1 MKNEKEIL
9 GIGWEFPPRFNQA
22 TNTVSMLVGKED
34 VENSIEV
41 ILQTKLGERILRSE
55 FGSEIHDLL
64 FEPLNAT
71 MKTYMASSLRD
82 SLAEN
87 EPRIT
92 VEAVDLVQPNPG
104 IGRVDISVRYR
115 LIGSNQP
122 NNLVVPFYAPDN
134 LYLNS

>member
-9 GIGWEFPPRFNQA
+9 GTGWEFPPRFNQA
-22 TNTVSMLVGKED
+22 TNSVSMLEGKED

-82 SLAEN
+82 SLTEN

-92 VEAVDLVQPNPG
+92 VETVDLVQQNPG
-104 IGRVDISVRYR
+104 LGRVDITIRYK